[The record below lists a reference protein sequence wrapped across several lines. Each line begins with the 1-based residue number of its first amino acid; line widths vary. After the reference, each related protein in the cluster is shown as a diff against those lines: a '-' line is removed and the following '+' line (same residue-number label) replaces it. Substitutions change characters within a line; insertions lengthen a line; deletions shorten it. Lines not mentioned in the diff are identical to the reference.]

1 MPSHVYVGSRD
12 PTPRASFTTA
22 QEWHHYPSPHADSA
36 IERSRAG
43 YPLSRP
49 TSASRR
55 QQLRRRRRLS
65 WHKTQTTLETLQPTP
80 VAFSI
85 NEPSIPLIILL
96 QKKKNIGLDEST
108 DDDYTPPRP
117 GMTSSGPSMGSTS
130 SRKPQRGPIDFRNGN
145 CMTCGGLV
153 RWPKELDIFR
163 CTICLTI
170 NDLKPLEFN
179 NNNNGDAAKPTI
191 APTTPSLEH
200 TKHLVQES
208 LRLSM
213 RYYTDSAGLVVSP
226 GNWPGRSSSRGSDD
240 YFSQLPLRERHQRSA
255 SRGTPPI
262 YVRTPVFD
270 EFADENT
277 DLHPPSQNGNAS
289 RSYSSSYPDQRSSGF
304 PLRSPAAPTPAPA
317 PPNPLDPK
325 SIFRPVE
332 EYLMA
337 CFRSHEHFNAA
348 FVAQRSSF
356 SSSRPPPF
364 RIPRKPLPA
373 EKPLPEKPLPETP
386 RREKVPAAEEPVV
399 TDQLDPRMLLL
410 GNIAENGMWWTG
422 NQQDVPPGRVRS
434 ARKDDANA
442 LVTSRTPRIDW
453 GLVME
458 WYHTIIN
465 AAEGWTSVYDELI
478 EKDTSKSISDA
489 ERSRYETLVL
499 DAQEHLQR
507 ALLKCTEN
515 LLKRPGRV
523 LKNPEDLRFLLL
535 ILANPLLQSGHK
547 SYSGTIPQTP
557 RDRPGPAVNERES
570 PEKSA
575 AGRHS
580 GIIKRILGLLSNTTE
595 PCHHHLVTWFSR
607 LPEHLFLQFKDLIGD
622 TKKREQKI
630 DVTAGLIPQM
640 SNSRTNNTPATLH
653 AALEATNASRK
664 QKKPPEP
671 PKRLPYVDDWQIKAA
686 SKVMALL
693 FAANNLT
700 HVRRNAVSTRHAHGH
715 LLATSDFYNSLLDC
729 MDFKA
734 DFEEWEARK
743 GKFAFCQYPFFLSI
757 WAKIQILEFDAKR
770 QMAGKAREAFFD
782 SILSHRS
789 YTQYLFLSVRRDC
802 LVEDSLKQVSEVV
815 GSGSEDIKKGL
826 RIEFRGEEG
835 IDAGGLRKEWFLLLV
850 REVFNPDHGL
860 FVFDEDS
867 QYCYFNPH
875 TFETSDQYFLVGVL
889 LGLAIYNSTIL
900 DIALPPFAFRK
911 LLAAAP
917 QSTTSNSAFH
927 QRSIMTYTLDELAE
941 YRPSLARGLRQLL
954 EYEGDVQSTF
964 CLDFVIDVDKYG
976 DRVRV
981 PLCPGGDNKM
991 VTNSNRREYVD
1002 LYVRYLLDTSVSR
1015 QFEPFKRGFFTVCG
1029 GNALS
1034 LFRPE
1039 EIELLVRGSDEPLDI
1054 TALRAVATYSS
1065 WNGSDKVAPEPEG
1078 EPSVEW
1084 FWESFG
1090 AATPKDQRRLISFIT
1105 GSDRIPATGATSL
1118 VIKITCLGPDTGRYP
1133 SARTCF
1139 NVLNLYRYQT
1149 WERLETSLWR
1159 AINDSEGFGLR

>member
-1 MPSHVYVGSRD
+1 M
-12 PTPRASFTTA
+12 PTPRLNAPGLDILYRGPQVQLVDSSSEEDDDFLGTKPKP
-22 QEWHHYPSPHADSA
+22 PSKPSSRHPSHS
-36 IERSRAG
+36 RSMSH
-43 YPLSRP
+43 PFPSL
-49 TSASRR
+49 
-55 QQLRRRRRLS
+55 
-65 WHKTQTTLETLQPTP
+65 
-80 VAFSI
+80 FS
-85 NEPSIPLIILL
+85 SK
-96 QKKKNIGLDEST
+96 KKKNIGLDEST

-117 GMTSSGPSMGSTS
+117 GMTSSGPSMASTS

-179 NNNNGDAAKPTI
+179 NNSNGDAAKPTI

-213 RYYTDSAGLVVSP
+213 RHYADSPGLAVSP

-255 SRGTPPI
+255 SRGTPPPI

-270 EFADENT
+270 EFTDENT
-277 DLHPPSQNGNAS
+277 EANPPSQNGNVI
-289 RSYSSSYPDQRSSGF
+289 RSYSTSYPDQRNSGF
-304 PLRSPAAPTPAPA
+304 PLRSPAAPPPA

-325 SIFRPVE
+325 AIFKSVE

-337 CFRSHEHFNAA
+337 CFRSHDHFNAA

-364 RIPRKPLPA
+364 RIPRKPVA

-422 NQQDVPPGRVRS
+422 NQQDVPPGRARS
-434 ARKDDANA
+434 ARKDDAHA
-442 LVTSRTPRIDW
+442 LATSRTPRIDW

-465 AAEGWTSVYDELI
+465 AAEGWTSVYDELVQ
-478 EKDTSKSISDA
+478 KDPSKSIPDA
-489 ERSRYETLVL
+489 ERSRYEALVL

-547 SYSGTIPQTP
+547 SYSGTLPQTP
-557 RDRPGPAVNERES
+557 RERPGPATNQRES

-580 GIIKRILGLLSNTTE
+580 GIIKRILGLLSNTPE
-595 PCHHHLVTWFSR
+595 VCHHHLVTWFSR
-607 LPEHLFLQFKDLIGD
+607 LPEHLFLQFKDLVGGFVTYRLTRQD

-664 QKKPPEP
+664 QKNPPEP

-700 HVRRNAVSTRHAHGH
+700 HVRRNEVSTRHAHGH

-850 REVFNPDHGL
+850 REVFNPDHGKL
-860 FVFDEDS
+860 ILILTTMDE
-867 QYCYFNPH
+867 
-875 TFETSDQYFLVGVL
+875 
-889 LGLAIYNSTIL
+889 
-900 DIALPPFAFRK
+900 
-911 LLAAAP
+911 
-917 QSTTSNSAFH
+917 
-927 QRSIMTYTLDELAE
+927 
-941 YRPSLARGLRQLL
+941 
-954 EYEGDVQSTF
+954 
-964 CLDFVIDVDKYG
+964 
-976 DRVRV
+976 
-981 PLCPGGDNKM
+981 
-991 VTNSNRREYVD
+991 
-1002 LYVRYLLDTSVSR
+1002 
-1015 QFEPFKRGFFTVCG
+1015 
-1029 GNALS
+1029 
-1034 LFRPE
+1034 
-1039 EIELLVRGSDEPLDI
+1039 
-1054 TALRAVATYSS
+1054 YS
-1065 WNGSDKVAPEPEG
+1065 
-1078 EPSVEW
+1078 
-1084 FWESFG
+1084 
-1090 AATPKDQRRLISFIT
+1090 
-1105 GSDRIPATGATSL
+1105 
-1118 VIKITCLGPDTGRYP
+1118 
-1133 SARTCF
+1133 
-1139 NVLNLYRYQT
+1139 
-1149 WERLETSLWR
+1149 
-1159 AINDSEGFGLR
+1159 

>member
-1 MPSHVYVGSRD
+1 MSLSAATIPHRG
-12 PTPRASFTTA
+12 P
-22 QEWHHYPSPHADSA
+22 PSPQRRNGTTTRAPMPNPRLHAAGLDIFYRGPPQQHADSSSEEDDDFLGTKPKPKPA
-36 IERSRAG
+36 HRIPSHSRSMSH
-43 YPLSRP
+43 PFPSLF
-49 TSASRR
+49 
-55 QQLRRRRRLS
+55 
-65 WHKTQTTLETLQPTP
+65 TT
-80 VAFSI
+80 
-85 NEPSIPLIILL
+85 
-96 QKKKNIGLDEST
+96 KKKKPIGFDDST
-108 DDDYTPPRP
+108 DDDCVPSRLGT
-117 GMTSSGPSMGSTS
+117 TSSGPNMASTA
-130 SRKPQRGPIDFRNGN
+130 RKQQRGPIDFRNGN

-153 RWPKELDIFR
+153 RWPKELDVFR

-170 NDLKPLEFN
+170 NDLKPLEHSS
-179 NNNNGDAAKPTI
+179 GDAAKPTI
-191 APTTPSLEH
+191 APTIPSLEH
-200 TKHLVQES
+200 TRHLVQES
-208 LRLSM
+208 LRRSV
-213 RYYTDSAGLVVSP
+213 RHYIDSAGRAESP
-226 GNWPGRSSSRGSDD
+226 SKWPRRSSSRGSDD

-255 SRGTPPI
+255 SRGTPPPI

-270 EFADENT
+270 ETPDESSELGT
-277 DLHPPSQNGNAS
+277 PGQNGNAI
-289 RSYSSSYPDQRSSGF
+289 RSYSSSFPDQRSAGV
-304 PLRSPAAPTPAPA
+304 PLRSPVPVA
-317 PPNPLDPK
+317 PPNPLDAK
-325 SIFRPVE
+325 VIFKPVE

-337 CFRSHEHFNAA
+337 CFRSHEHINAA
-348 FVAQRSSF
+348 FITQRQSF
-356 SSSRPPPF
+356 SSSRPAQF
-364 RIPRKPLPA
+364 KIPRKPVPA
-373 EKPLPEKPLPETP
+373 VSTVSAVSDT
-386 RREKVPAAEEPVV
+386 RREKIPVAEDPMMSE
-399 TDQLDPRMLLL
+399 QLDPRLLLL
-410 GNIAENGMWWTG
+410 GNFAENGMWWTG
-422 NQQDVPPGRVRS
+422 NQQEVPPTRARS
-434 ARKDDANA
+434 ARKDDAHS

-458 WYHTIIN
+458 WYHTVTN
-465 AAEGWTSVYDELI
+465 TAEGWTSVYDELTQ
-478 EKDTSKSISDA
+478 KDPSTTLTDA
-489 ERSRYETLVL
+489 ERSRYEALLL

-507 ALLKCTEN
+507 VLLKCTEN
-515 LLKRPGRV
+515 LLKRPGRT
-523 LKNPEDLRFLLL
+523 LKDPEDVRFLLL

-547 SYSGTIPQTP
+547 SYSGTFPHMPKEKT
-557 RDRPGPAVNERES
+557 GPTAGQREAPDNS
-570 PEKSA
+570 L
-575 AGRHS
+575 GRHS
-580 GIIKRILGLLSNTTE
+580 GIIKRIFGLLSNA
-595 PCHHHLVTWFSR
+595 PDVCQHHLVTWFSK
-607 LPEHLFLQFKDLIGD
+607 LPEHLFLQTKDLIGGFVTYRLSRQD
-622 TKKREQKI
+622 TKKREQRI
-630 DVTAGLIPQM
+630 DVMAGLIPQM
-640 SNSRTNNTPATLH
+640 ANGRTNNTPATLH

-671 PKRLPYVDDWQIKAA
+671 PKGLPYADDWQVKAA

-700 HVRRNAVSTRHAHGH
+700 HVRRNEPSTRHAHGH
-715 LLATSDFYNSLLDC
+715 LLATSDFYSSLLDC

-782 SILSHRS
+782 SIMSNRN

-867 QYCYFNPH
+867 QYCYFNPN

-917 QSTTSNSAFH
+917 QSAASGTAIH

-941 YRPSLARGLRQLL
+941 YRPRLARGLRQLL

-981 PLCPGGDNKM
+981 PLCPGGDTKM

-1015 QFEPFKRGFFTVCG
+1015 QFEPFKRGFFTVCA

-1054 TALRAVATYSS
+1054 TSLRAVATYSS
-1065 WNGSDKVAPEPEG
+1065 WNGSDKPASEPED

-1084 FWESFG
+1084 FWETLG
-1090 AATPKDQRRLISFIT
+1090 AATPQDQRRLLSFIT
-1105 GSDRIPATGATSL
+1105 GSDRIPATGAASL

-1133 SARTCF
+1133 TARTCF
-1139 NVLNLYRYQT
+1139 NVLNLYQYQT
-1149 WERLETSLWR
+1149 RERLETSLWR
-1159 AINDSEGFGLR
+1159 AVNDSEGFGLR